1 MNLFFSVA
9 RVSRKVKILKMRK
22 TMVNRAVLVFAAL
35 FAVAAI
41 SAQVTPPQFPV
52 GERLTYNVSFE
63 KYNNVAFAETYVVSR
78 GKIEGQDAIE
88 LRCRMKTLGFFSSA
102 FNMVDDSRTVFA
114 SPATGMPLY
123 VQNTSNGGIVPKRVI
138 TNYLPGGGT
147 NFDLLTLIYQ
157 IRSAG
162 GVGLFSFSED
172 GKTYSITLQN
182 GTSEK
187 VKTDVG
193 EFDTTISTAASDYLT
208 EHGIKDLTINLAN
221 NGAHTPVAF
230 AFSTDKGKF
239 RAVLASST
247 IVEPQ
252 VAEADPTPT
261 PVPTP
266 QPSATPRP
274 SPTPVPYVDNEPL
287 SEDLPFSLGET
298 LDYRITSAGVPVAN
312 ARLQA
317 KERTQFQGIDS
328 LMLTAEISG
337 VQGGNQP
344 FVRGD
349 RVTARVDPDSLT
361 PLATEFTFHGPL
373 SAFSQTEKFNPFG
386 GVTVST
392 NPTPIET
399 PVGTHSLL
407 SLIYAVRAFS
417 LHPSKDL
424 SNPVNDTRVAVFWNS
439 KAYIFTLRPSE
450 TELTDAAGKKT
461 PALLV
466 NVVTGDPQLDQLGFK
481 IWLGTDAKRLPLRI
495 SLGAYQADLVNVTD
509 NLLK

>member
-9 RVSRKVKILKMRK
+9 RVSRKVKISKTQK
-22 TMVNRAVLVFAAL
+22 TMLNRAVLVFAAL
-35 FAVAAI
+35 FAVAAV
-41 SAQVTPPQFPV
+41 SGQGTPQFPV

-78 GKIEGQDAIE
+78 GRIEGKEAVE
-88 LRCRMKTLGFFSSA
+88 LRCRIKTLGFLSSA
-102 FNMVDDSRTVFA
+102 FYMIDESRTVFA

-123 VQNTSNGGIVPKRVI
+123 IKATSNDGILPKQSI
-138 TNYLPGGGT
+138 TNNLTGGAAS
-147 NFDLLTLIYQ
+147 FDLLTLIYQ
-157 IRSAG
+157 IRAAG
-162 GVGLFSFSED
+162 GVGVFSFSEN
-172 GKTYSITLQN
+172 GKNYSVTLQN

-193 EFDTTISTAASDYLT
+193 EFDTTISTATSDYLT
-208 EHGIKDLTINLAN
+208 ELGIKDLRINLAN
-221 NGAHTPVAF
+221 NDARTPVAF
-230 AFSTDKGKF
+230 AFSTGKGNF

-252 VAEADPTPT
+252 VASPDPTPT

-266 QPSATPRP
+266 QPTATPRP

-298 LDYRITSAGVPVAN
+298 LDYRITNTGAPVAN

-317 KERTQFQGIDS
+317 KERTQFQGTDS
-328 LMLTAEISG
+328 VLLTAEISG

-344 FVRGD
+344 FISGD
-349 RVTARVDPDSLT
+349 RVTARVNPDSLT
-361 PLATEFTFHGPL
+361 PLFTEFTFHGPL
-373 SAFSQTEKFNPFG
+373 SAFSQTEKFNSLG

-439 KAYIFTLRPSE
+439 KAYIFTLRPSD

-466 NVVTGDPQLDQLGFK
+466 NVVTGDPQLDQLGLK

-495 SLGAYQADLVNVTD
+495 SLGAYQADLVNAAD
-509 NLLK
+509 SLPK